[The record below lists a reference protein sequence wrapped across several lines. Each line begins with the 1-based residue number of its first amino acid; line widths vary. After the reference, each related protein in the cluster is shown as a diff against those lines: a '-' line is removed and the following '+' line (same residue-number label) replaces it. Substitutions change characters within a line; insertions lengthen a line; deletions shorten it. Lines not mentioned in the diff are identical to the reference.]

1 MRRKKKPFIYYSRFQ
16 IQLSSPLRLE
26 EEKQGKRLPEFSL
39 LSARSLSLSQL
50 LLVVDKIKHSFFF
63 RGKI

>member
-1 MRRKKKPFIYYSRFQ
+1 MRRKTIHLFSRFQ
-16 IQLSSPLRLE
+16 IQFSSPLRLE
-26 EEKQGKRLPEFSL
+26 EEKQGKKLPEFSL
-39 LSARSLSLSQL
+39 LSARSRSLSLSQL